1 MLIVDINHGALDLAL
16 EYEKSGKVPVIWD
29 IYGKLERDKNFKEE
43 NKNILSKF
51 KIISKKE
58 TPEFSNYNEVI
69 APVHC
74 PIDVKFKTFHE
85 AVSEIISKK
94 YPKTVEKMITVT
106 GVKGKTTTTELLK
119 HILSEKYSVFC
130 HNSSDG
136 SITPVTVLN
145 ILNKLN
151 EEKKLQIY
159 DFLIFEIS
167 LGIVS
172 SNYSI
177 LTNILEN
184 YSIAGGRREAS
195 IKIDSLK
202 NSKIAFVNED
212 LKNRFKIFHK
222 NLKIVKNAKIISK
235 YPLKFNYLKNDF
247 EFNESVFGSHF
258 IENSVFAIELCSYF
272 MGFEEIKNSLK
283 SFEIK
288 NRMNV
293 EKKNNYAIVK
303 NINPGLD
310 LKAIDYAIFDFLNL
324 FETGTIIIGGD
335 LGCTCEEIDIKK
347 LADLIKKYDRDGVK
361 FLLSGSVGKNLKEI
375 INLEF
380 VDINNYAVEENTLVI
395 YRSKLC

>member
-16 EYEKSGKVPVIWD
+16 EYEKSGEIPVIWD
-29 IYGKLERDKNFKEE
+29 IYGKLERDEKFKEE

-58 TPEFSNYNEVI
+58 TPNFLKYNEVI

-74 PIDVKFKTFHE
+74 PIDVKFKTFHD

-94 YPKTVEKMITVT
+94 YPKTVEKIITVT

-145 ILNKLN
+145 ILNRLN

-184 YSIAGGRREAS
+184 YSIAGGKRQAS

-202 NSKIAFVNED
+202 NSKIASVNED
-212 LKNRFKIFHK
+212 LKNRFEIFHK

-235 YPLKFNYLKNDF
+235 YPLKFNYSKNDF

-272 MGFEEIKNSLK
+272 MSFGEIKNSLK

-293 EKKNNYAIVK
+293 ETKNNYAIVK

-324 FETGTIIIGGD
+324 FETGTIIVGGD
-335 LGCTCEEIDIKK
+335 LGCTCEEINIKK

-395 YRSKLC
+395 YRSNLC

>member
-74 PIDVKFKTFHE
+74 PIDVKFKTFHD

-145 ILNKLN
+145 ILNKLS

-184 YSIAGGRREAS
+184 YSIAGGKRQAS
-195 IKIDSLK
+195 IKIYSLK

-212 LKNRFKIFHK
+212 LKNRFEIYHK

-272 MGFEEIKNSLK
+272 MSFGEIKNSLK

-293 EKKNNYAIVK
+293 ETKNNYAIVK

-324 FETGTIIIGGD
+324 FETGTIIVGGD
-335 LGCTCEEIDIKK
+335 LGCTCEEINIKK

-361 FLLSGSVGKNLKEI
+361 FLLSGSVGKSLKEI

-395 YRSKLC
+395 YRSNLC

>member
-212 LKNRFKIFHK
+212 LKNRFKIFNK
-222 NLKIVKNAKIISK
+222 NLKVVKNAKIISK
-235 YPLKFNYLKNDF
+235 YPLKFNYSKNDF

-272 MGFEEIKNSLK
+272 MSFEEIKNSLK

-293 EKKNNYAIVK
+293 ETKNNYAIVK

-324 FETGTIIIGGD
+324 FETGTIIVGGD
-335 LGCTCEEIDIKK
+335 FGCTCEEIDIKK

-361 FLLSGSVGKNLKEI
+361 FLLSGSVGKSLKEI

>member
-74 PIDVKFKTFHE
+74 PIDVKFKTFHD

-94 YPKTVEKMITVT
+94 YPKTVEKMITIT

-130 HNSSDG
+130 RNSNNG

-151 EEKKLQIY
+151 EEKKLKIY

-172 SNYSI
+172 SKYSI

-184 YSIAGGRREAS
+184 YSIAGGKRQAS

-202 NSKIAFVNED
+202 NSKIVFVNED
-212 LKNRFKIFHK
+212 LKNRFEIFHK

-272 MGFEEIKNSLK
+272 MSFEEIKNSLK

-293 EKKNNYAIVK
+293 ETKNNYAIVK

-324 FETGTIIIGGD
+324 FETGTIIVGGD
-335 LGCTCEEIDIKK
+335 FGCTCEEIDIKK

>member
-29 IYGKLERDKNFKEE
+29 IYGKLERDEKFKEE

-58 TPEFSNYNEVI
+58 TPNFLKYNEVI

-74 PIDVKFKTFHE
+74 PIDVKFKTFHD

-94 YPKTVEKMITVT
+94 YPKTVEKIITVT

-145 ILNKLN
+145 ILNRLN

-184 YSIAGGRREAS
+184 YSIAGGKRQAS

-202 NSKIAFVNED
+202 NSKIAIVNED
-212 LKNRFKIFHK
+212 LKNRFEIFHK

-235 YPLKFNYLKNDF
+235 YPLKFNYSKNDF

-272 MGFEEIKNSLK
+272 MSFGEIKNSLK

-293 EKKNNYAIVK
+293 ETKNNYAIVK

-324 FETGTIIIGGD
+324 FETGTIIVGGD

-395 YRSKLC
+395 YRSNLC

>member
-16 EYEKSGKVPVIWD
+16 EYEKSGEIPVIWD

-58 TPEFSNYNEVI
+58 TPNFLKYNEVI

-74 PIDVKFKTFHE
+74 PIDVKFKTFHD

-202 NSKIAFVNED
+202 NSKIAIVNED
-212 LKNRFKIFHK
+212 LKKRFKIFHK

-272 MGFEEIKNSLK
+272 MSFGEIKNSLK

-293 EKKNNYAIVK
+293 ETKNNYAIVK

-324 FETGTIIIGGD
+324 FETGTIIVGGD

-395 YRSKLC
+395 YRSNLC

>member
-58 TPEFSNYNEVI
+58 TPEFSNYMEVI

-74 PIDVKFKTFHE
+74 PIDVKFKTFHD

-202 NSKIAFVNED
+202 NSKIAIVNED
-212 LKNRFKIFHK
+212 LKKRFKIFHK

-272 MGFEEIKNSLK
+272 MSFGEIKNSLK

-293 EKKNNYAIVK
+293 ETKNNYAIVK

-324 FETGTIIIGGD
+324 FETGTIIVGGD

-395 YRSKLC
+395 YRSNLC

>member
-58 TPEFSNYNEVI
+58 TPNFLKYNEVI

-74 PIDVKFKTFHE
+74 PIDVKFKTFHD

-212 LKNRFKIFHK
+212 LKNRFKIFNK
-222 NLKIVKNAKIISK
+222 NLKVVKNAKIISK
-235 YPLKFNYLKNDF
+235 YPLKFNYSKNDF

-272 MGFEEIKNSLK
+272 MSFEEIKNSLK

-293 EKKNNYAIVK
+293 ETKNNYAIVK

-324 FETGTIIIGGD
+324 FETGTIIVGGD
-335 LGCTCEEIDIKK
+335 FGCTCEEIDIKK
-347 LADLIKKYDRDGVK
+347 LAYLIKKYDRDGVK
-361 FLLSGSVGKNLKEI
+361 FLLSGSVGKSLKEI